1 MECIAW
7 PMRGPS
13 CAKFPWSLRGPQK
26 TPHLLPRGRAF
37 LPSLL
42 IGAALRSHV
51 IADMLAAKGR
61 KFLVEIG
68 SQRRHRSSPP
78 AHRTKTPKSRAEL
91 DPSVPGNCRFSGQ
104 VQVLSFENH

>member
-1 MECIAW
+1 MCKVSVESVRSPENAS
-7 PMRGPS
+7 PAAARS
-13 CAKFPWSLRGPQK
+13 RV
-26 TPHLLPRGRAF
+26 

>member
-1 MECIAW
+1 MAYE
-7 PMRGPS
+7 GPLMCKVS
-13 CAKFPWSLRGPQK
+13 VESVRSPENASP
-26 TPHLLPRGRAF
+26 
-37 LPSLL
+37 
-42 IGAALRSHV
+42 AAARSRV
-51 IADMLAAKGR
+51 FAIFADMLAAKGR